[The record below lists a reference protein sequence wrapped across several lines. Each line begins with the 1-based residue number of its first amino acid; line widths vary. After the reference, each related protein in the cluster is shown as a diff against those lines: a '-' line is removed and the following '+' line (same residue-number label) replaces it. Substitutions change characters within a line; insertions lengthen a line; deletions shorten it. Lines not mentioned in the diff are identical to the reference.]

1 MFRRVTLTVAAA
13 AASLVVGAAAPPLVM
28 AFHDSW
34 PEGTTVHT
42 RTEDAETQLLDT
54 AEFAA
59 ATNSARAGKPL
70 PRPADCPEATP
81 TFSCYISTT
90 TTHVDSEITL
100 LRTTQDADDPA
111 RRSEITAR
119 HTLLANDGAGSS
131 TSDDA
136 TSARPV
142 GHADND
148 VTINRESAIG
158 IPDPTSRVRFYD
170 DGRNDNAD
178 TPVVDTGLFAR
189 PGIYYAFEPDTQ
201 KRSYNF
207 FDLFT
212 QEPLPID
219 FADTIEQGEDE
230 DGAVTAEFYEYRHT
244 ITAHPLQNSLLRAY
258 SQPQDLLSPPTPVSA
273 LSPKILD
280 EPAAQLF
287 DAMEITGPATDFYT
301 ADELAD
307 ERITGDLSAADTVTM
322 RPYYSVDRLVW
333 VEPITGQIVNRDEH
347 YEVFLAA
354 DGAPAQ
360 PAPER
365 TVLSTHAKY
374 DSASREEAQDLASK
388 TVRVVERWEAI
399 GFLATALGIILLAA
413 AVWMIWRHRHS
424 QKRAYANHSGIGHP
438 DTNHTD
444 TNHTDNGHP
453 GTNPSASNHTDTDPS
468 AG

>member
-13 AASLVVGAAAPPLVM
+13 AFSLVVGAAAPPLVM

-59 ATNSARAGKPL
+59 ATNSAGAGKPL

-136 TSARPV
+136 TNARAL

-170 DGRNDNAD
+170 DGRPDNTD

-219 FADTIEQGEDE
+219 FADTIEQGKGEE
-230 DGAVTAEFYEYRHT
+230 GAEEGAATAEFYEYRHT

-287 DAMEITGPATDFYT
+287 DTMEITGPATDFYT

-307 ERITGDLSAADTVTM
+307 ERVTGDLSAADTVTM

-333 VEPITGQIVNRDEH
+333 VEPITGQIVNHDEH

-360 PAPER
+360 PAPAR

-374 DSASREEAQDLASK
+374 DSASRNEAQDLASK

-424 QKRAYANHSGIGHP
+424 QKRAHANHSGINHTDSGHP
-438 DTNHTD
+438 DTN
-444 TNHTDNGHP
+444 
-453 GTNPSASNHTDTDPS
+453 PSAS
-468 AG
+468 

>member
-13 AASLVVGAAAPPLVM
+13 ALSLVVGAAAPPLVM

-34 PEGTTVHT
+34 PEGSTVHT

-59 ATNSARAGKPL
+59 ATSSVGAGKPL
-70 PRPADCPEATP
+70 PRPDDCPETTP
-81 TFSCYISTT
+81 TFSCYINTT

-136 TSARPV
+136 TSNDVTSARPV

-170 DGRNDNAD
+170 DGRNDNTD

-219 FADTIEQGEDE
+219 FADTIEQGEDEDGAE

-307 ERITGDLSAADTVTM
+307 ESITGDFSATDTVTM

-354 DGAPAQ
+354 DGTPAQ

-399 GFLATALGIILLAA
+399 GFLATALGIVLLAA
-413 AVWMIWRHRHS
+413 AVWMILRHRHS
-424 QKRAYANHSGIGHP
+424 QKRAHANHSG
-438 DTNHTD
+438 T
-444 TNHTDNGHP
+444 GHP
-453 GTNPSASNHTDTDPS
+453 GTNPSTNPS
-468 AG
+468 AS

>member
-13 AASLVVGAAAPPLVM
+13 ALSLVVGAAAPPLVM

-54 AEFAA
+54 AGFAA
-59 ATNSARAGKPL
+59 ATSSAGAGKPL

-119 HTLLANDGAGSS
+119 HTLLANDGADGAGSS

-136 TSARPV
+136 TNARTL
-142 GHADND
+142 GRADND

-170 DGRNDNAD
+170 DGRNDNTD

-230 DGAVTAEFYEYRHT
+230 EGTEDGAATAGFYEYRHT

-307 ERITGDLSAADTVTM
+307 ERVTGDLSAADTVTM

-354 DGAPAQ
+354 DGTPAQ

-413 AVWMIWRHRHS
+413 AVWTIWRHRHS
-424 QKRAYANHSGIGHP
+424 QKRAHANHSGIGH
-438 DTNHTD
+438 TGISHTD
-444 TNHTDNGHP
+444 SGYPD
-453 GTNPSASNHTDTDPS
+453 TNPSAS
-468 AG
+468 

>member
-13 AASLVVGAAAPPLVM
+13 ALSLVVGAAAPPLVM

-54 AEFAA
+54 AGFAA
-59 ATNSARAGKPL
+59 ATSSAGAGKPL

-119 HTLLANDGAGSS
+119 HTLLANDGADGAGSS

-136 TSARPV
+136 TSSRPL

-158 IPDPTSRVRFYD
+158 IPDPTSRVRFYY
-170 DGRNDNAD
+170 DGRNDNTDA
-178 TPVVDTGLFAR
+178 PVVDTGLFAR

-219 FADTIEQGEDE
+219 FADTIEQGGDE
-230 DGAVTAEFYEYRHT
+230 EGDATAEFYEYRHT

-280 EPAAQLF
+280 EPATKLF

-307 ERITGDLSAADTVTM
+307 ESVTGDLSATDTVTM

-354 DGAPAQ
+354 DGTPAQ

-399 GFLATALGIILLAA
+399 GFLTTALGIILLAA
-413 AVWMIWRHRHS
+413 AVWMIWRHRHN
-424 QKRAYANHSGIGHP
+424 QKRAHANHPG
-438 DTNHTD
+438 TD
-444 TNHTDNGHP
+444 HP
-453 GTNPSASNHTDTDPS
+453 GTNPSISNPS
-468 AG
+468 AS

>member
-13 AASLVVGAAAPPLVM
+13 ALSLVVGAAAPPLVM

-54 AEFAA
+54 AGFAA
-59 ATNSARAGKPL
+59 ATSSAGAGKPL

-119 HTLLANDGAGSS
+119 HTLLANDGADGAGSS

-136 TSARPV
+136 TSARPL

-170 DGRNDNAD
+170 DGRNDNTD

-219 FADTIEQGEDE
+219 FADTIEQGEDEEGAE

-307 ERITGDLSAADTVTM
+307 ERVTGDLSAADTVTM

-360 PAPER
+360 PAPAR

-374 DSASREEAQDLASK
+374 DSASRNEAQDLASK

-413 AVWMIWRHRHS
+413 AVWTIWRHRHS
-424 QKRAYANHSGIGHP
+424 QKRAHANHSGIGH
-438 DTNHTD
+438 TGISHTD
-444 TNHTDNGHP
+444 SGYPD
-453 GTNPSASNHTDTDPS
+453 TNPSAS
-468 AG
+468 

>member
-13 AASLVVGAAAPPLVM
+13 ALSLVVGAAAPPLVM

-59 ATNSARAGKPL
+59 AASSAQAGKAL
-70 PRPADCPEATP
+70 PRPDDCPETTP

-119 HTLLANDGAGSS
+119 HTLLADDGAGSS
-131 TSDDA
+131 TGDGNTHA
-136 TSARPV
+136 HPL

-170 DGRNDNAD
+170 DGRNDHTD

-219 FADTIEQGEDE
+219 FADTIEQGEGD
-230 DGAVTAEFYEYRHT
+230 ATAEFYEYRHT

-258 SQPQDLLSPPTPVSA
+258 SQPQDLLSPPTPVTA

-280 EPAAQLF
+280 EPAAELF
-287 DAMEITGPATDFYT
+287 DAMEITGPAADFYT

-354 DGAPAQ
+354 DGTPAEPSPQ
-360 PAPER
+360 R
-365 TVLSTHAKY
+365 TVFSTHAKY
-374 DSASREEAQDLASK
+374 DSASRNEAQDLASQ

-399 GFLATALGIILLAA
+399 GFLATALGIVLLAA

-424 QKRAYANHSGIGHP
+424 RKRSLTNHGSGSRNSHNHSATG
-438 DTNHTD
+438 
-444 TNHTDNGHP
+444 
-453 GTNPSASNHTDTDPS
+453 
-468 AG
+468 

>member
-13 AASLVVGAAAPPLVM
+13 AFSLVVGAAAPPLVM

-59 ATNSARAGKPL
+59 AASSAGAGKPL
-70 PRPADCPEATP
+70 PRPDDCPEATP

-131 TSDDA
+131 TGDGNTHA
-136 TSARPV
+136 HPL

-170 DGRNDNAD
+170 DGRNDNTDA
-178 TPVVDTGLFAR
+178 PVVDTGLFAR

-219 FADTIEQGEDE
+219 FADTIEQGEGD
-230 DGAVTAEFYEYRHT
+230 ATAEFYEYRHT

-258 SQPQDLLSPPTPVSA
+258 SQPQDLLSPPTPVTA

-280 EPAAQLF
+280 EPAAELF
-287 DAMEITGPATDFYT
+287 DAMELTGPAADFYT

-354 DGAPAQ
+354 DGTRAEPSPQ
-360 PAPER
+360 R

-374 DSASREEAQDLASK
+374 DSASRNEAQDLASQ

-399 GFLATALGIILLAA
+399 GFLATALGIVLLAA

-424 QKRAYANHSGIGHP
+424 QKRSL
-438 DTNHTD
+438 TNHGSGSRNSH
-444 TNHTDNGHP
+444 NHPATG
-453 GTNPSASNHTDTDPS
+453 
-468 AG
+468 

>member
-13 AASLVVGAAAPPLVM
+13 AFSLVVGAAAPPLVM

-59 ATNSARAGKPL
+59 AASSAGAGKAL
-70 PRPADCPEATP
+70 PRPDDCPETTP

-119 HTLLANDGAGSS
+119 HTLLADDGAGSS
-131 TSDDA
+131 TGDGNTHA
-136 TSARPV
+136 HPL

-170 DGRNDNAD
+170 DGRNGNTD

-219 FADTIEQGEDE
+219 FADTIEQGEGD
-230 DGAVTAEFYEYRHT
+230 ATAEFYEYRHT

-258 SQPQDLLSPPTPVSA
+258 SQPQDLLSPPTPVTA

-280 EPAAQLF
+280 EPAAELF
-287 DAMEITGPATDFYT
+287 DAMELTGPAADFYT

-347 YEVFLAA
+347 YEVFLAS
-354 DGAPAQ
+354 DGTPAEPSPQ
-360 PAPER
+360 R

-374 DSASREEAQDLASK
+374 DSASRNEAQDLASQ

-424 QKRAYANHSGIGHP
+424 QKRAHANHSGI
-438 DTNHTD
+438 NHTD
-444 TNHTDNGHP
+444 SGHP
-453 GTNPSASNHTDTDPS
+453 TPTPAPTNT
-468 AG
+468 

>member
-13 AASLVVGAAAPPLVM
+13 ALSLVVGAAAPPLVM

-54 AEFAA
+54 AGFAA
-59 ATNSARAGKPL
+59 AASSAGAGKPL
-70 PRPADCPEATP
+70 PRPDDCPETTP
-81 TFSCYISTT
+81 TFSCYINTT

-100 LRTTQDADDPA
+100 LRTTQDAEDPA

-119 HTLLANDGAGSS
+119 HTLLADDGAGSS

-136 TSARPV
+136 TNARPL

-158 IPDPTSRVRFYD
+158 IPDPTSRVRFYY
-170 DGRNDNAD
+170 DGRNDNTDA
-178 TPVVDTGLFAR
+178 PVVDTGLFAR

-219 FADTIEQGEDE
+219 FADTIEQGEGEEGAE
-230 DGAVTAEFYEYRHT
+230 DGAATAEFYEYRHT

-307 ERITGDLSAADTVTM
+307 ERVTGDLSAADTVTM
-322 RPYYSVDRLVW
+322 RPFYSVDRLVW

-354 DGAPAQ
+354 DGTPAQ

-374 DSASREEAQDLASK
+374 DSASREEAQNLASK

-399 GFLATALGIILLAA
+399 GFLTTALGIALLAA

-424 QKRAYANHSGIGHP
+424 QKRAHANHSDTSHP
-438 DTNHTD
+438 STNPSANT
-444 TNHTDNGHP
+444 GHP
-453 GTNPSASNHTDTDPS
+453 GTNHSDNDPS
-468 AG
+468 AN

>member
-13 AASLVVGAAAPPLVM
+13 ALSLVVGAAAPPLVM

-54 AEFAA
+54 AGFAA
-59 ATNSARAGKPL
+59 ATSSAGADKAL
-70 PRPADCPEATP
+70 PRPDDCPEATP
-81 TFSCYISTT
+81 TFSCYINTT

-119 HTLLANDGAGSS
+119 HTLLANDGADGAGSS

-136 TSARPV
+136 TSARPL

-170 DGRNDNAD
+170 DGRNDNTD
-178 TPVVDTGLFAR
+178 TPVIDTGLFAR

-219 FADTIEQGEDE
+219 FADTIEQGEDEEGAE

-287 DAMEITGPATDFYT
+287 DAMELTGPATDFYT

-307 ERITGDLSAADTVTM
+307 ERVTGDLSAADTVTM

-354 DGAPAQ
+354 DGTPAQ

-399 GFLATALGIILLAA
+399 GFLTTALGIILLAA

-424 QKRAYANHSGIGHP
+424 QKRAHANHSG
-438 DTNHTD
+438 TD
-444 TNHTDNGHP
+444 HP
-453 GTNPSASNHTDTDPS
+453 GTNPSVSNPS
-468 AG
+468 AS

>member
-13 AASLVVGAAAPPLVM
+13 ALSLVVGAAAPPLVM

-59 ATNSARAGKPL
+59 AASSAQAGKAL
-70 PRPADCPEATP
+70 PRPDDCPETTP
-81 TFSCYISTT
+81 TFSCYISTA

-119 HTLLANDGAGSS
+119 HTLLADDGAGSS
-131 TSDDA
+131 TGDGNTHA
-136 TSARPV
+136 HPL

-170 DGRNDNAD
+170 DGRNDNTDA
-178 TPVVDTGLFAR
+178 PVVDTGLFAR

-219 FADTIEQGEDE
+219 FADTIEQGEGD
-230 DGAVTAEFYEYRHT
+230 ATAEFYEYRHT

-258 SQPQDLLSPPTPVSA
+258 SQPQDLLSPPTPVTA

-280 EPAAQLF
+280 EPAAELF
-287 DAMEITGPATDFYT
+287 DAMELTGPATDFYT

-307 ERITGDLSAADTVTM
+307 ERVTGDLSTADTVTM

-347 YEVFLAA
+347 YDVFLAA
-354 DGAPAQ
+354 DGTPAQ
-360 PAPER
+360 PSSER
-365 TVLSTHAKY
+365 TVFSTHAKY
-374 DSASREEAQDLASK
+374 DSASRNEAQDLASQ

-399 GFLATALGIILLAA
+399 GFLATALGIVLLAA
-413 AVWMIWRHRHS
+413 AVWMVWRHRHS
-424 QKRAYANHSGIGHP
+424 QKRAHANHS
-438 DTNHTD
+438 DTS
-444 TNHTDNGHP
+444 HP
-453 GTNPSASNHTDTDPS
+453 GTNPNASNPSAS
-468 AG
+468 

>member
-13 AASLVVGAAAPPLVM
+13 AFSLVVGAAAPPLVM

-59 ATNSARAGKPL
+59 AASSAGAGKPL
-70 PRPADCPEATP
+70 PRPDDCPEATP
-81 TFSCYISTT
+81 TFSCYINTT
-90 TTHVDSEITL
+90 TTHIDSEITL

-119 HTLLANDGAGSS
+119 HTLLADDGAGSS

-136 TSARPV
+136 TNAHPL
-142 GHADND
+142 GHTDND

-170 DGRNDNAD
+170 DGRPDNTD

-219 FADTIEQGEDE
+219 FADTIEQGQGEEGAE
-230 DGAVTAEFYEYRHT
+230 DGAATAEFYEYRHT

-307 ERITGDLSAADTVTM
+307 ERVTGDLSAADTVTM

-354 DGAPAQ
+354 DGTPAQ

-424 QKRAYANHSGIGHP
+424 QKRAHANHSGINHTDSGHP
-438 DTNHTD
+438 DTN
-444 TNHTDNGHP
+444 
-453 GTNPSASNHTDTDPS
+453 PSAS
-468 AG
+468 

>member
-438 DTNHTD
+438 DTDHPD

>member
-13 AASLVVGAAAPPLVM
+13 ALSLVVGAAAPPLVM

-54 AEFAA
+54 AGFAA
-59 ATNSARAGKPL
+59 AASSAGAGKPL
-70 PRPADCPEATP
+70 PRPDDCPETTP

-119 HTLLANDGAGSS
+119 HTLLADDGAGSS

-136 TSARPV
+136 TNARAL

-170 DGRNDNAD
+170 GGRTDNTD

-219 FADTIEQGEDE
+219 FADTIEQGEGE
-230 DGAVTAEFYEYRHT
+230 EGAATAEFYEYRHT

-307 ERITGDLSAADTVTM
+307 ERVTGDLSATDTVTM

-333 VEPITGQIVNRDEH
+333 VEPITGQIINRDEH

-354 DGAPAQ
+354 DGTPAQ

-374 DSASREEAQDLASK
+374 DSASRNEAQNLASK

-399 GFLATALGIILLAA
+399 GFLTTALGIALLAA

-424 QKRAYANHSGIGHP
+424 QKRAHANQSG
-438 DTNHTD
+438 T
-444 TNHTDNGHP
+444 GHP
-453 GTNPSASNHTDTDPS
+453 GTEHSTTDDADTSRPGTNHTDTDPS
-468 AG
+468 AS

>member
-13 AASLVVGAAAPPLVM
+13 ALSLVVGAAAPPLVM

-59 ATNSARAGKPL
+59 ATSSAGAGKAL
-70 PRPADCPEATP
+70 PRPDDCPETTP
-81 TFSCYISTT
+81 TFSCYVNTT

-100 LRTTQDADDPA
+100 LRTAQDADDPA

-136 TSARPV
+136 TNAHPL
-142 GHADND
+142 GHVDND

-170 DGRNDNAD
+170 DGRPDNTD

-219 FADTIEQGEDE
+219 FANTIEQGEGDS
-230 DGAVTAEFYEYRHT
+230 AAEFYEYRHT
-244 ITAHPLQNSLLRAY
+244 ITAHPLHNSLLRAY
-258 SQPQDLLSPPTPVSA
+258 SQPQDLLSSPTPVSA

-280 EPAAQLF
+280 EPAAKLF
-287 DAMEITGPATDFYT
+287 DAMELTGPATDFYT

-354 DGAPAQ
+354 DGTPAQ

-365 TVLSTHAKY
+365 TVFSTHAKY
-374 DSASREEAQDLASK
+374 DSASRNEAQDLASK

-399 GFLATALGIILLAA
+399 GFLATALGIVLLAA

-424 QKRAYANHSGIGHP
+424 QKRAHANHSGTGHSGTNQS
-438 DTNHTD
+438 DT
-444 TNHTDNGHP
+444 GHP
-453 GTNPSASNHTDTDPS
+453 GTDPNASNPSAS
-468 AG
+468 

>member
-13 AASLVVGAAAPPLVM
+13 ALSLVVGAAAPPLVM

-54 AEFAA
+54 AGFAA
-59 ATNSARAGKPL
+59 AASSAGAGKPL
-70 PRPADCPEATP
+70 PHPDDCPETTP
-81 TFSCYISTT
+81 TFSCYINTT

-131 TSDDA
+131 TSND
-136 TSARPV
+136 TTNARAL

-170 DGRNDNAD
+170 DGRTDNTD

-219 FADTIEQGEDE
+219 FADTIEQGE
-230 DGAVTAEFYEYRHT
+230 GAATAEFYEYRHT

-258 SQPQDLLSPPTPVSA
+258 SQPQDLLSPPTPVAA

-307 ERITGDLSAADTVTM
+307 ERVTGDLSATDTVTM

-354 DGAPAQ
+354 DGTPAQ

-374 DSASREEAQDLASK
+374 DSASRNEAQDLASK

-399 GFLATALGIILLAA
+399 GFLATALGIVLLAA

-424 QKRAYANHSGIGHP
+424 QKRAHANHS
-438 DTNHTD
+438 DTGRPGTYHSTTD
-444 TNHTDNGHP
+444 QSDSGHP
-453 GTNPSASNHTDTDPS
+453 GTNPSAS
-468 AG
+468 

>member
-13 AASLVVGAAAPPLVM
+13 ALSLVVGAAAPPLVM

-42 RTEDAETQLLDT
+42 RTEDAKTQLLDT

-59 ATNSARAGKPL
+59 ATSSVGANKAL
-70 PRPADCPEATP
+70 PRPDDCPEATP
-81 TFSCYISTT
+81 TFSCYISTI

-136 TSARPV
+136 TNTRTL
-142 GHADND
+142 GHVDND

-158 IPDPTSRVRFYD
+158 IPDPTSRVRFYY
-170 DGRNDNAD
+170 DGRNDNTD

-219 FADTIEQGEDE
+219 FADTIEQGQGE
-230 DGAVTAEFYEYRHT
+230 DGASTAEFYEYRHT

-307 ERITGDLSAADTVTM
+307 ERVTGDLSAADTVTM
-322 RPYYSVDRLVW
+322 RPFYSVDRLVW

-354 DGAPAQ
+354 DGTPAQ

-374 DSASREEAQDLASK
+374 DSASRNEAQNLASK

-399 GFLATALGIILLAA
+399 GFLATALGIVLLAA

-424 QKRAYANHSGIGHP
+424 QKRAHANHS
-438 DTNHTD
+438 DTSRPGTD
-444 TNHTDNGHP
+444 HANTDQSDTSRP
-453 GTNPSASNHTDTDPS
+453 GTNPNASNPSAS
-468 AG
+468 

>member
-13 AASLVVGAAAPPLVM
+13 ALSLVVGAAAPPLVM

-34 PEGTTVHT
+34 PEGSTVHT

-59 ATNSARAGKPL
+59 ATSSVGAGKPL
-70 PRPADCPEATP
+70 PRPDDCPETTP

-111 RRSEITAR
+111 RRSEITAH

-136 TSARPV
+136 TNAHPL
-142 GHADND
+142 GHVDND

-170 DGRNDNAD
+170 DDRTDNTD

-219 FADTIEQGEDE
+219 FADTIEQGKGEE
-230 DGAVTAEFYEYRHT
+230 GAATAEFYEYRHT

-307 ERITGDLSAADTVTM
+307 ERVTGDLSATDTVTM

-347 YEVFLAA
+347 YKVFLAA
-354 DGAPAQ
+354 DGTPAQ
-360 PAPER
+360 PSSER
-365 TVLSTHAKY
+365 TVFSTHAKY
-374 DSASREEAQDLASK
+374 DPPSREEAQDLASK

-399 GFLATALGIILLAA
+399 GFLATALGIVLLAA
-413 AVWMIWRHRHS
+413 AVWMIWRHRHN
-424 QKRAYANHSGIGHP
+424 QKRAHANHSGTGHP
-438 DTNHTD
+438 GTDQADTS
-444 TNHTDNGHP
+444 HP
-453 GTNPSASNHTDTDPS
+453 GTNPSTNPS
-468 AG
+468 AS

>member
-13 AASLVVGAAAPPLVM
+13 ALSLVVGAVAPPLVM

-54 AEFAA
+54 AGFAA
-59 ATNSARAGKPL
+59 AASSAGAGKPL
-70 PRPADCPEATP
+70 PRPDDCPETTP
-81 TFSCYISTT
+81 TFSCYINTT

-100 LRTTQDADDPA
+100 LRTTQDAEDPA

-119 HTLLANDGAGSS
+119 HTLLADDGAGSS

-136 TSARPV
+136 TNARPL

-170 DGRNDNAD
+170 DGRNDNTD

-219 FADTIEQGEDE
+219 FADTIEQGEGEEGAE
-230 DGAVTAEFYEYRHT
+230 DGAATAEFYEYRHT

-307 ERITGDLSAADTVTM
+307 ERVTGDLSAADTVTM

-354 DGAPAQ
+354 DGTPAQ

-424 QKRAYANHSGIGHP
+424 QKRAHANHSG
-438 DTNHTD
+438 TD
-444 TNHTDNGHP
+444 HP
-453 GTNPSASNHTDTDPS
+453 GTNPSVSNPS
-468 AG
+468 AS

>member
-13 AASLVVGAAAPPLVM
+13 ALSLVVGAAAPPLVM

-54 AEFAA
+54 AEFTAA
-59 ATNSARAGKPL
+59 ASSAGAGKAL
-70 PRPADCPEATP
+70 PRPDDCPKATP
-81 TFSCYISTT
+81 TFPCYIRTT

-119 HTLLANDGAGSS
+119 HTLLADDGAGSS

-136 TSARPV
+136 TNARPL

-170 DGRNDNAD
+170 DGRNDNTDA
-178 TPVVDTGLFAR
+178 PVVDTGLFAR

-230 DGAVTAEFYEYRHT
+230 EGAEDGAATAEFYEYRHT

-258 SQPQDLLSPPTPVSA
+258 SQPQDLLSPPTPVTA

-287 DAMEITGPATDFYT
+287 DAMELTGPATDFYT

-354 DGAPAQ
+354 DGTPAQ

-399 GFLATALGIILLAA
+399 GFLTTALGIILLAA

-424 QKRAYANHSGIGHP
+424 QKRAHANHSG
-438 DTNHTD
+438 TD
-444 TNHTDNGHP
+444 HP
-453 GTNPSASNHTDTDPS
+453 GTNPSVSNPS
-468 AG
+468 AS

>member
-13 AASLVVGAAAPPLVM
+13 ALSLVVGAVAPPLVM

-54 AEFAA
+54 AGFAA
-59 ATNSARAGKPL
+59 AASSAGAGKPL
-70 PRPADCPEATP
+70 PRPDDCPETTP
-81 TFSCYISTT
+81 TFSCYINTT

-100 LRTTQDADDPA
+100 LRTTQDAEDPA

-119 HTLLANDGAGSS
+119 HTLLADDGAGSS

-136 TSARPV
+136 TNARPL

-170 DGRNDNAD
+170 DGRNDNTD

-219 FADTIEQGEDE
+219 FADTIEQGEGEEGAE
-230 DGAVTAEFYEYRHT
+230 DGAATAEFYEYRHT

-307 ERITGDLSAADTVTM
+307 ERVTGDLSAADTVTM

-354 DGAPAQ
+354 DGTPAQ

-399 GFLATALGIILLAA
+399 GFLATALGIALLAA

-424 QKRAYANHSGIGHP
+424 QKRAHANHSDTSHP
-438 DTNHTD
+438 STNPSANT
-444 TNHTDNGHP
+444 GHP
-453 GTNPSASNHTDTDPS
+453 GTNHSDNDPS
-468 AG
+468 AN

>member
-13 AASLVVGAAAPPLVM
+13 AFSLVVGAAAPPLVM

-59 ATNSARAGKPL
+59 ATNSAGAGKPL

-131 TSDDA
+131 TSDNA
-136 TSARPV
+136 TNARAL

-170 DGRNDNAD
+170 DGRPDNTD

-219 FADTIEQGEDE
+219 FADTIEQGKGEE
-230 DGAVTAEFYEYRHT
+230 GAEEGAATAEFYEYRHT

-287 DAMEITGPATDFYT
+287 DTMEITGPATDFYT

-307 ERITGDLSAADTVTM
+307 ERVTGDLSAADTVTM

-333 VEPITGQIVNRDEH
+333 VEPITGQIVNHDEH

-360 PAPER
+360 PAPAR

-374 DSASREEAQDLASK
+374 DSASRNEAQDLASK

-424 QKRAYANHSGIGHP
+424 QKRAHANHSGINHTDSGHP
-438 DTNHTD
+438 DTN
-444 TNHTDNGHP
+444 
-453 GTNPSASNHTDTDPS
+453 PSAS
-468 AG
+468 

>member
-13 AASLVVGAAAPPLVM
+13 ALSLVVGAAAPPLVM

-42 RTEDAETQLLDT
+42 RTEDAKTQLLDT

-59 ATNSARAGKPL
+59 ATNSAEAGKAL
-70 PRPADCPEATP
+70 PRPDDCPETTP
-81 TFSCYISTT
+81 TFSCYINTT

-100 LRTTQDADDPA
+100 LRTTQDAEDPA

-119 HTLLANDGAGSS
+119 HTLLADDGAGSS

-136 TSARPV
+136 TNARPL

-170 DGRNDNAD
+170 DGRNDNTD

-219 FADTIEQGEDE
+219 FADTIEQGEGEEGAE
-230 DGAVTAEFYEYRHT
+230 DGAATAEFYEYRHT

-307 ERITGDLSAADTVTM
+307 ERVTGDLSVADTVTM

-354 DGAPAQ
+354 DGTPAQ
-360 PAPER
+360 PSSER

-374 DSASREEAQDLASK
+374 DSASRNEAQDLASK

-399 GFLATALGIILLAA
+399 GFLATALGIVLLAA

-424 QKRAYANHSGIGHP
+424 QKRAHANHSG
-438 DTNHTD
+438 TD
-444 TNHTDNGHP
+444 HP
-453 GTNPSASNHTDTDPS
+453 GTNPSVSNPS
-468 AG
+468 AS

>member
-13 AASLVVGAAAPPLVM
+13 AFSLVVGAAAPPLVM

-42 RTEDAETQLLDT
+42 RTEDAKTQLLDT

-59 ATNSARAGKPL
+59 AASSAGAGKPL
-70 PRPADCPEATP
+70 PRPDDCPEATP

-136 TSARPV
+136 TNARPL
-142 GHADND
+142 GHVDND

-170 DGRNDNAD
+170 DSRNDNTD

-219 FADTIEQGEDE
+219 FADTIEQGGDE
-230 DGAVTAEFYEYRHT
+230 EGDATAEFYEYRHT
-244 ITAHPLQNSLLRAY
+244 ITAHPLHNSLLRAY

-287 DAMEITGPATDFYT
+287 DAMEITGPSTDFYT

-307 ERITGDLSAADTVTM
+307 ERVTGDLSATDTVTM

-354 DGAPAQ
+354 DGTPAQ

-399 GFLATALGIILLAA
+399 GFLTTALGIALLAA

-424 QKRAYANHSGIGHP
+424 QKRAHANQSG
-438 DTNHTD
+438 T
-444 TNHTDNGHP
+444 GHP
-453 GTNPSASNHTDTDPS
+453 GTEHSTTDDADTSRPGTNHTDTDPS
-468 AG
+468 AS

>member
-13 AASLVVGAAAPPLVM
+13 AFSLVVGAAAPPLVM
-28 AFHDSW
+28 TFHDSW

-42 RTEDAETQLLDT
+42 RTEDAKTQLLDT

-59 ATNSARAGKPL
+59 ATSSAGAGKPL
-70 PRPADCPEATP
+70 PRPDDCPETTP
-81 TFSCYISTT
+81 TFSCYINTI

-100 LRTTQDADDPA
+100 LRTAQDADDPA

-119 HTLLANDGAGSS
+119 HTLLADDGAGSS

-136 TSARPV
+136 TNARPL

-170 DGRNDNAD
+170 DGRPDNTD

-219 FADTIEQGEDE
+219 FADTIEQGQGEEGAE
-230 DGAVTAEFYEYRHT
+230 DGAATAEFYEYRHT
-244 ITAHPLQNSLLRAY
+244 ITAHPLHNSLLRAY

-301 ADELAD
+301 ADELTD
-307 ERITGDLSAADTVTM
+307 DRVTGDLSAADTVTM

-399 GFLATALGIILLAA
+399 GFLATALGIVLLAA

-424 QKRAYANHSGIGHP
+424 QKRAHANHSGTDHANTDQS
-438 DTNHTD
+438 DTSR
-444 TNHTDNGHP
+444 P
-453 GTNPSASNHTDTDPS
+453 GTNPNASNPSAS
-468 AG
+468 

>member
-13 AASLVVGAAAPPLVM
+13 ALSLVVGAAAPPLVM

-54 AEFAA
+54 TEFAA
-59 ATNSARAGKPL
+59 AASSTGAGKPL
-70 PRPADCPEATP
+70 PRPDDCPKATP

-100 LRTTQDADDPA
+100 LRTTQDAEDPA

-136 TSARPV
+136 TTARPL
-142 GHADND
+142 GHAAND

-170 DGRNDNAD
+170 DGRNDNTDA
-178 TPVVDTGLFAR
+178 PVVDTGLFAR
-189 PGIYYAFEPDTQ
+189 PGIYYSFEPDTQ

-230 DGAVTAEFYEYRHT
+230 EGAEDGAATAEFYEYRHT

-287 DAMEITGPATDFYT
+287 DAMKITGPATDFYT

-307 ERITGDLSAADTVTM
+307 ERVTGDLSAADTVTM
-322 RPYYSVDRLVW
+322 RPFYSVDRLVW

-354 DGAPAQ
+354 DGTPAQ

-399 GFLATALGIILLAA
+399 GFLTTALGIALLAA

-424 QKRAYANHSGIGHP
+424 QKRAHANHSVTDQSDTGHS
-438 DTNHTD
+438 DT
-444 TNHTDNGHP
+444 GHP
-453 GTNPSASNHTDTDPS
+453 GTNPSAS
-468 AG
+468 

>member
-13 AASLVVGAAAPPLVM
+13 AFSLVVGAAAPPLVM

-34 PEGTTVHT
+34 PEGSTVHT
-42 RTEDAETQLLDT
+42 RTEDAKTQLLDT

-59 ATNSARAGKPL
+59 ATSSAGAGKAL
-70 PRPADCPEATP
+70 PRPVDCPETTP
-81 TFSCYISTT
+81 TFSCYINTT

-119 HTLLANDGAGSS
+119 HTLLANDGASSS

-136 TSARPV
+136 TNTRAL

-170 DGRNDNAD
+170 DGRPDNTD

-230 DGAVTAEFYEYRHT
+230 DGAATAEFYEYRHT

-307 ERITGDLSAADTVTM
+307 ESVTGDLSAADTVTM

-354 DGAPAQ
+354 DGTPAQ

-374 DSASREEAQDLASK
+374 DSASREEAQNLASK
-388 TVRVVERWEAI
+388 TVRVVERWETI
-399 GFLATALGIILLAA
+399 GFLATALGIVLLAA
-413 AVWMIWRHRHS
+413 AVWMIWWHRHS
-424 QKRAYANHSGIGHP
+424 QKRAHANHSG
-438 DTNHTD
+438 T
-444 TNHTDNGHP
+444 GHP
-453 GTNPSASNHTDTDPS
+453 GTNPSTNPS
-468 AG
+468 AS

>member
-13 AASLVVGAAAPPLVM
+13 ALSLVVGAVAPPLVM

-54 AEFAA
+54 AGFAA
-59 ATNSARAGKPL
+59 AASSAGAGKPL
-70 PRPADCPEATP
+70 PRPDDCPETTP
-81 TFSCYISTT
+81 TFSCYINTT

-100 LRTTQDADDPA
+100 LRTTQDAEDPA

-119 HTLLANDGAGSS
+119 HTLLVDDGAGSS

-136 TSARPV
+136 TTARSL
-142 GHADND
+142 GHVDND

-170 DGRNDNAD
+170 DGRNDNTD

-219 FADTIEQGEDE
+219 FADTIEQGEGEEGAE
-230 DGAVTAEFYEYRHT
+230 DGAATAEFYEYRHT

-307 ERITGDLSAADTVTM
+307 ERVTGDLSAADTVTM

-354 DGAPAQ
+354 DGTPAQ

-399 GFLATALGIILLAA
+399 GFLATALGIALLAA

-424 QKRAYANHSGIGHP
+424 QKRAHANHSDTSHP
-438 DTNHTD
+438 STNPSANT
-444 TNHTDNGHP
+444 GHP
-453 GTNPSASNHTDTDPS
+453 GTNHSDNDPS
-468 AG
+468 AN

>member
-13 AASLVVGAAAPPLVM
+13 ALSLVVGAVAPPLVM

-54 AEFAA
+54 AGFAA
-59 ATNSARAGKPL
+59 AASSAGAGKPL
-70 PRPADCPEATP
+70 PRPDDCPETTP
-81 TFSCYISTT
+81 TFSCYINTT

-119 HTLLANDGAGSS
+119 HTLLADDGAGSS

-136 TSARPV
+136 TNARPL

-170 DGRNDNAD
+170 DGRNDNTD

-219 FADTIEQGEDE
+219 FADTIEQGEGEEGAE
-230 DGAVTAEFYEYRHT
+230 DGAATAEFYEYRHT

-307 ERITGDLSAADTVTM
+307 ERVTGDLSAADTVTM

-354 DGAPAQ
+354 DGTPAQ

-399 GFLATALGIILLAA
+399 GFLATALGIALLAA

-424 QKRAYANHSGIGHP
+424 QKRAHANHSDTSHP
-438 DTNHTD
+438 STNPSANT
-444 TNHTDNGHP
+444 GHP
-453 GTNPSASNHTDTDPS
+453 GTNHSDNDPS
-468 AG
+468 AN

>member
-13 AASLVVGAAAPPLVM
+13 ALSLVVGAAAPPLVM

-59 ATNSARAGKPL
+59 ATNSAGAGKPL

-136 TSARPV
+136 TSNDVTSARPV

-170 DGRNDNAD
+170 DGRNDNTD

-219 FADTIEQGEDE
+219 FADTIEQGEDEDGAE

-287 DAMEITGPATDFYT
+287 DTMEITGPATDFYT

-307 ERITGDLSAADTVTM
+307 ERVTGDLSAADTVTM

-360 PAPER
+360 PAPAR

-374 DSASREEAQDLASK
+374 DSASRNEAQDLASK

-424 QKRAYANHSGIGHP
+424 QKRAHANHSGINHTDSGHP
-438 DTNHTD
+438 DTN
-444 TNHTDNGHP
+444 
-453 GTNPSASNHTDTDPS
+453 PSAS
-468 AG
+468 

>member
-13 AASLVVGAAAPPLVM
+13 AFSLVVGAAAPPLVM

-178 TPVVDTGLFAR
+178 APVVDTGLFAR

-347 YEVFLAA
+347 YEVFLAS
-354 DGAPAQ
+354 DGTPAEPSPQ
-360 PAPER
+360 R

-374 DSASREEAQDLASK
+374 DSASRNEAQDLASQ

-438 DTNHTD
+438 DTDHPD

-453 GTNPSASNHTDTDPS
+453 GTNPSVSNPS
-468 AG
+468 AS

>member
-438 DTNHTD
+438 DTDHP
-444 TNHTDNGHP
+444 DNGHP

>member
-13 AASLVVGAAAPPLVM
+13 ALSLVVGAAAPPLVM

-59 ATNSARAGKPL
+59 AASSAGAGKPL
-70 PRPADCPEATP
+70 PRPDDCPEATP

-100 LRTTQDADDPA
+100 LRTTQDAEDPA

-119 HTLLANDGAGSS
+119 HTLLADDGAGSS

-136 TSARPV
+136 TNARPL

-170 DGRNDNAD
+170 DGKNDNTD

-189 PGIYYAFEPDTQ
+189 PGIYYSFEPDTQ

-230 DGAVTAEFYEYRHT
+230 EGAEDGAATAEFYEYRHT

-258 SQPQDLLSPPTPVSA
+258 SQPQDLLSPPTPVTA

-287 DAMEITGPATDFYT
+287 DAMELTGPATDFYT
-301 ADELAD
+301 ADELAE

-354 DGAPAQ
+354 DGTPAQ

-399 GFLATALGIILLAA
+399 GFLTTALGIILLAA

-424 QKRAYANHSGIGHP
+424 QKRAHANHSG
-438 DTNHTD
+438 TD
-444 TNHTDNGHP
+444 HP
-453 GTNPSASNHTDTDPS
+453 GTNPSVSNPS
-468 AG
+468 AS

>member
-13 AASLVVGAAAPPLVM
+13 ALSLVVGAVAPPLVM

-54 AEFAA
+54 AGFAA
-59 ATNSARAGKPL
+59 AASSAGAGKPL
-70 PRPADCPEATP
+70 PRPDDCPETTP
-81 TFSCYISTT
+81 TFSCYINTT

-100 LRTTQDADDPA
+100 LRTTQDAEDPA

-119 HTLLANDGAGSS
+119 HTLLADDGAGSS

-136 TSARPV
+136 TNARPL

-170 DGRNDNAD
+170 DGRNDNTD

-219 FADTIEQGEDE
+219 FADTIEQGEGD
-230 DGAVTAEFYEYRHT
+230 ATAEFYEYRHT

-280 EPAAQLF
+280 EPATKLF

-307 ERITGDLSAADTVTM
+307 ERVTGDLSAADTVTM
-322 RPYYSVDRLVW
+322 RPFYSVDRLVW

-374 DSASREEAQDLASK
+374 DSASRNEAQDLASK

-399 GFLATALGIILLAA
+399 GFLTTALGIALLAA

-424 QKRAYANHSGIGHP
+424 QKRAHANHSGTSRPGTYQS
-438 DTNHTD
+438 DTS
-444 TNHTDNGHP
+444 HP
-453 GTNPSASNHTDTDPS
+453 GTNPNASNPSAS
-468 AG
+468 

>member
-13 AASLVVGAAAPPLVM
+13 ALSLVVGAAAPPLVM

-59 ATNSARAGKPL
+59 AASSAGAGKPL
-70 PRPADCPEATP
+70 PRPDDCPETTP
-81 TFSCYISTT
+81 TFSCYINTT

-100 LRTTQDADDPA
+100 LRTTQDAEDPA

-119 HTLLANDGAGSS
+119 HTLLADDGAGSS

-136 TSARPV
+136 TNARPL

-170 DGRNDNAD
+170 DGRNDNTD

-219 FADTIEQGEDE
+219 FADTIEQGEGEEGAE
-230 DGAVTAEFYEYRHT
+230 DGAATAEFYEYRHT

-307 ERITGDLSAADTVTM
+307 ERVTGDLSAADTVTM

-354 DGAPAQ
+354 DGTPAQ

-399 GFLATALGIILLAA
+399 GFLATALGIALLAA

-424 QKRAYANHSGIGHP
+424 QKRAHANHSDTSHP
-438 DTNHTD
+438 STNPSANT
-444 TNHTDNGHP
+444 GHP
-453 GTNPSASNHTDTDPS
+453 GTNHSDNDPS
-468 AG
+468 AN

>member
-13 AASLVVGAAAPPLVM
+13 ALSLVVGAAAPPLVM

-42 RTEDAETQLLDT
+42 RTEDAKTQLLDT

-59 ATNSARAGKPL
+59 ATSSAGAGKAL
-70 PRPADCPEATP
+70 PRPDDCPETTP

-119 HTLLANDGAGSS
+119 HTLLADDGAGSS
-131 TSDDA
+131 TSDD
-136 TSARPV
+136 TTNARPL
-142 GHADND
+142 GHTDND

-170 DGRNDNAD
+170 DGRNDNTD

-219 FADTIEQGEDE
+219 FADTIEQGEGEEGAE
-230 DGAVTAEFYEYRHT
+230 DGAATAEFYEYRHT

-280 EPAAQLF
+280 EPAAKLF

-307 ERITGDLSAADTVTM
+307 ERVTGDLSVADTVTM

-354 DGAPAQ
+354 DGTPAQ
-360 PAPER
+360 PSSER
-365 TVLSTHAKY
+365 TVFSTHAKY

-399 GFLATALGIILLAA
+399 GFLATALGIVLLAA

-424 QKRAYANHSGIGHP
+424 QKRAHANQSG
-438 DTNHTD
+438 T
-444 TNHTDNGHP
+444 GHP
-453 GTNPSASNHTDTDPS
+453 GTEHSTTDDADTSRPGTNHTDTDPS
-468 AG
+468 AS

>member
-13 AASLVVGAAAPPLVM
+13 ALSLVVGAAAPPLVM

-59 ATNSARAGKPL
+59 ATSSAGAGKPL
-70 PRPADCPEATP
+70 PRPDDCPETTP
-81 TFSCYISTT
+81 TFSCYINTT

-119 HTLLANDGAGSS
+119 HTLLVDDGAGSS

-136 TSARPV
+136 TNARPL
-142 GHADND
+142 GHVDND

-170 DGRNDNAD
+170 DSRNDNTD

-189 PGIYYAFEPDTQ
+189 PGIYYSFEPDTQ

-219 FADTIEQGEDE
+219 FADTIEQGEGE
-230 DGAVTAEFYEYRHT
+230 EGAATAEFYEYRHT

-280 EPAAQLF
+280 EPAAKLF

-307 ERITGDLSAADTVTM
+307 ERVTGDLSAADTVTM

-354 DGAPAQ
+354 DGTPAQ

-374 DSASREEAQDLASK
+374 DSASRNEAQDLASK

-399 GFLATALGIILLAA
+399 GFLATALGIVLLAA
-413 AVWMIWRHRHS
+413 AVWMIWRHRHN
-424 QKRAYANHSGIGHP
+424 QKRAHANHSGTGHP
-438 DTNHTD
+438 GTDQADTS
-444 TNHTDNGHP
+444 HP
-453 GTNPSASNHTDTDPS
+453 GTNPNASNPSAS
-468 AG
+468 

>member
-13 AASLVVGAAAPPLVM
+13 ALSLVVGAAAPPLVM

-42 RTEDAETQLLDT
+42 RTEDAKTQLLDR

-59 ATNSARAGKPL
+59 ATSSVGADKAL
-70 PRPADCPEATP
+70 PRPDDCAETAP

-119 HTLLANDGAGSS
+119 HTLLADDGAGSS

-136 TSARPV
+136 TNTRPL

-170 DGRNDNAD
+170 DGRNSNTD

-207 FDLFT
+207 FDLFA

-219 FADTIEQGEDE
+219 FADTIEQGGDE
-230 DGAVTAEFYEYRHT
+230 DGDATAEFYEYRHT
-244 ITAHPLQNSLLRAY
+244 ITAHPLHNSLLRAY

-280 EPAAQLF
+280 EPATKLF
-287 DAMEITGPATDFYT
+287 DTMEITGPATDFYT

-307 ERITGDLSAADTVTM
+307 ESVTGDLSTTDTVTM

-354 DGAPAQ
+354 DGTPAQ
-360 PAPER
+360 PSSER
-365 TVLSTHAKY
+365 TVFSTHAKY

-399 GFLATALGIILLAA
+399 GFLATALGIALLAA

-424 QKRAYANHSGIGHP
+424 QKRAHANHSGTDQS
-438 DTNHTD
+438 DT
-444 TNHTDNGHP
+444 GHP
-453 GTNPSASNHTDTDPS
+453 GTNHADTDPS
-468 AG
+468 AS

>member
-13 AASLVVGAAAPPLVM
+13 ALSLVVGAAAPPLVM

-54 AEFAA
+54 AGFAA
-59 ATNSARAGKPL
+59 ATSSAGAGKPL

-119 HTLLANDGAGSS
+119 HTLLANDGADGAGSS

-136 TSARPV
+136 TSARPL

-170 DGRNDNAD
+170 DGRNDNTD

-219 FADTIEQGEDE
+219 FADTIEQGEDEEGAE

-287 DAMEITGPATDFYT
+287 DAMELTGPATDFYT

-307 ERITGDLSAADTVTM
+307 ERVTGDLSAADTVTM

-354 DGAPAQ
+354 DGTPAQ

-399 GFLATALGIILLAA
+399 GFLTTALGIILLAA

-424 QKRAYANHSGIGHP
+424 QKRAHANHSG
-438 DTNHTD
+438 TD
-444 TNHTDNGHP
+444 HP
-453 GTNPSASNHTDTDPS
+453 GTNPSVSNPS
-468 AG
+468 AS